1 MFDLSRLGDWGEL
14 PFFATDLPRI
24 EAALAAGGGAFL
36 PPAPQV
42 FAALERTP
50 PRSVRAVILG
60 QDPYPAPGQAHGFAF
75 SVAPGTAT
83 PRSLA
88 NILAELRADLGQSA
102 AESATGGDL
111 RPWADQGVLLLN
123 TVLTVPEGLADGH
136 RALGWQRLTA
146 QILARLSD
154 RPRAFLLWGRK
165 AQATAL
171 GALERSDHLRLL
183 SSHPSPLGA
192 HAPPAPFLGSRPFSA
207 VNRWLASRGEPPID
221 WRL

>member
-1 MFDLSRLGDWGEL
+1 MFDLSRLGDWGGL

-24 EAALAAGGGAFL
+24 EAALAADGGAFL
-36 PPAPQV
+36 PPVPQV

-50 PRSVRAVILG
+50 PDAVRAVILG

-75 SVAPGTAT
+75 SVTPGTAT

-88 NILAELRADLGQSA
+88 NILAELRADLGQT
-102 AESATGGDL
+102 ATGGDL

-123 TVLTVPEGLADGH
+123 TVLTVPEGRADGH
-136 RALGWQRLTA
+136 RRLGWQRLTA
-146 QILARLSD
+146 QVLARLSG

-165 AQATAL
+165 AQATAE
-171 GALERSDHLRLL
+171 GAIEGADHLRLL

-207 VNRWLASRGEPPID
+207 VNRWLASRDEPPID